1 VNDQMLEWLAAYG
14 LPVYF
19 AILVIASAG
28 IPFPITLMVAVAG
41 AFVDAGEMN
50 FWQVVVVGAAGAA
63 IGDNIGYAIGRFGG
77 RRKIDWLAKKIGG
90 KDKIE
95 RAEDFSRRWGA
106 TGIFLSRWLITPLG
120 PWINITSGLACY
132 SWMRFAVW
140 DLSGELIWVTLY
152 ATLGW
157 AFSNRVQAVASIAD
171 NLTWLIFGIVATV
184 VMIIILIKIN
194 GRRKSGLNR
203 RAGQE
208 SV

>member
-1 VNDQMLEWLAAYG
+1 
-14 LPVYF
+14 
-19 AILVIASAG
+19 
-28 IPFPITLMVAVAG
+28 
-41 AFVDAGEMN
+41 
-50 FWQVVVVGAAGAA
+50 
-63 IGDNIGYAIGRFGG
+63 
-77 RRKIDWLAKKIGG
+77 
-90 KDKIE
+90 
-95 RAEDFSRRWGA
+95 
-106 TGIFLSRWLITPLG
+106 
-120 PWINITSGLACY
+120 
-132 SWMRFAVW
+132 VW